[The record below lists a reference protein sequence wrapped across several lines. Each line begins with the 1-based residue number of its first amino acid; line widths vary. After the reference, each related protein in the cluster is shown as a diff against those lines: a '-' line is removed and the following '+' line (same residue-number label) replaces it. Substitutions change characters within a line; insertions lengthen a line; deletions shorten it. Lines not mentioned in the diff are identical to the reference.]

1 MAVELKKKIEMK
13 PGEKLKGYGL
23 LNEFGEFE
31 FIPEKTGSRQGA
43 IKLVKETDCFTIST
57 TKTKILV
64 HLRLD
69 KMSGMALVTKFLS
82 ESTNILNILKGYD
95 F

>member
-1 MAVELKKKIEMK
+1 MGLKPKIELR

-31 FIPEKTGSRQGA
+31 FIPEKTGSRQG
-43 IKLVKETDCFTIST
+43 IVKLVKEGENFTIST
-57 TKTKILV
+57 TKQRILI
-64 HLRLD
+64 HIRLD
-69 KMSGMALVTKFLS
+69 RISGLQLVKKFLQ
-82 ESTNILNILKGYD
+82 ESTNILQILKDYD